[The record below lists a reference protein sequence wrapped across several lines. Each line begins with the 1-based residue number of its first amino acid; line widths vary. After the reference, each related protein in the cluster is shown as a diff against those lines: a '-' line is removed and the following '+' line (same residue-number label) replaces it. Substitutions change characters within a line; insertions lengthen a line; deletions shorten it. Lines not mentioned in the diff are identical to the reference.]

1 MGPGESEEWFQLWVI
16 NYETDWTLEL
26 VKEVI
31 VGILIGDEQTDLTLE
46 GCRVRRRSLRITKP

>member
-31 VGILIGDEQTDLTLE
+31 VGIFIGDEQTDLTLE